1 MPHDASP
8 SPFPEDRS
16 PRDRFPHDV
25 SRRPSTPGDPEPRA
39 NRRPLTWPRALGH
52 GVASGTVLFLL
63 LVLSMTLFPDGK
75 LFALIFL
82 GGLVVPPALAA
93 HHYARGNPALSRR
106 RTDGTV
112 QPEVLD
118 YAREVQALDY
128 RPGPDSTEDDLADYQ
143 LALDAYDK
151 ALAEGYEDAAVTLQE
166 GWTAL
171 ARLRVPNAEWNHGTG
186 HATLRLVRPEPGR
199 PAVLAFTS
207 PALGLVRLRTRGP
220 RGSWIRLYEA
230 GGPVCARL
238 PLQAREDTTL
248 QLEIHTEGAWR
259 AAVLGAS
266 VIRALDEETPALH
279 GHGGDLLHVRPTP
292 RLLFRHTGQGPYQV
306 RHLTESLRP
315 AGVVAEGSG
324 PAQLWLPRTTRTA
337 LLQIQTRGGWS
348 LSSRSHSHPEES

>member
-16 PRDRFPHDV
+16 PRDRFPDV
-25 SRRPSTPGDPEPRA
+25 ASSRRSAPGKPEPGTA
-39 NRRPLTWPRALGH
+39 RRPLTWPRALGH

-63 LVLSMTLFPDGK
+63 LVLSMTLFPDGR

-93 HHYARGNPALSRR
+93 HHYGRGNPALTRGKQA
-106 RTDGTV
+106 RTV
-112 QPEVLD
+112 RPEVLD

-143 LALDAYDK
+143 LALDAYEK
-151 ALAEGYEDAAVTLQE
+151 ALDERDDEDAAVTLQE

-186 HATLRLVRPEPGR
+186 QATLRLVRPEPGR

-238 PLQAREDTTL
+238 PLPAREGATL

-259 AAVLGAS
+259 TAVLGAS
-266 VIRALDEETPALH
+266 VIRALDDETPAVH
-279 GHGGDLLHVRPTP
+279 GHGGDLLHVAPTP
-292 RLLFRHTGQGPYQV
+292 RLLFRHSGQGPYQV
-306 RHLTESLRP
+306 RHLMQGLRP

-324 PAQLWLPRTTRTA
+324 PAQLWLPHTTRTA

-348 LSSRSHSHPEES
+348 LSSRPKES